1 MYFGE
6 ALAQIEA
13 ISYNEVIKQLEK
25 YTDILTKH
33 QSE

>member
-1 MYFGE
+1 MYLGE

-13 ISYNEVIKQLEK
+13 IWYNEVIKQLRK
-25 YTDILTKH
+25 YTGSLTKH